1 MLDYLIKNAT
11 VVDGTGKAAY
21 TASVGVEDD
30 RIATIITEGE
40 LPEAKKIIDAKGSLL
55 TPGFIDIHSHAD
67 CTLLHDA
74 TGDNMI
80 VQGVT
85 THVSGNCGV
94 SVAPAHNAEYVEG
107 FIKPRWPKYWPN
119 HKEISWKTFDEWL
132 EFAGKIPQGT
142 NYVPVVGLNELRGSV
157 MGMDYS
163 RVATEEERAKL
174 VELLD
179 EALDAGAFGMTI
191 SMDPGVPGHFAD
203 RAEIEQLFKRLEE
216 RDSYVS
222 SHTRHHQSQWP
233 SEDGRHFYG
242 VFVGEKSDVNCGRYH
257 GLLEFMEQFKCAPK
271 LTACYSH
278 LTNAFVA
285 PMPHSQA
292 MEDAMLEDTL
302 RIFVDEPAAEGYPVY
317 FNIIPHEH
325 SVGAIQNVAENLTRS
340 MVYEAKYQDFAN
352 VEALLEKLKDSA
364 FREEFKKFLKS
375 GRVKI
380 GMLSPA
386 VDAYWCDCFTF
397 VEAKDKT
404 VLGKTLLEVT
414 KERKPGYYDQ
424 VLYEN
429 CYDVMFEMILDDSGL
444 AWAMT
449 RDKREY
455 QAVRKLASHPRCMPM
470 TDSGSF
476 AITEDKWIGNGI
488 NNGTY
493 PLAFT
498 AFVRYLVDVSRDGG
512 CISMEE
518 AIRKVTSLPA
528 EVVKLKDRG
537 RIEKGMYADLVLL
550 DWEKL
555 GYTIDFNKPTLPPD
569 GIRYVWVNGIPA
581 LEEGV
586 LTHALTGRVLR
597 KTLSEA

>member
-1 MLDYLIKNAT
+1 MLDFLIKNAT
-11 VVDGTGKAAY
+11 VVDGTGAAAY
-21 TASVGVEDD
+21 QASVGVKGDE
-30 RIATIITEGE
+30 IVAIIKDGD
-40 LPEAKKIIDAKGSLL
+40 LPEAKKVIDANGSLL
-55 TPGFIDIHSHAD
+55 TPGFIDIHSHTD
-67 CTLLHDA
+67 NTLLHDA

-80 VQGVT
+80 IQGVT
-85 THVSGNCGV
+85 THVSGNCG
-94 SVAPAHNAEYVEG
+94 SSPAPAYHEEYAKSMEERYQKTWIG
-107 FIKPRWPKYWPN
+107 KKNIT
-119 HKEISWKTFDEWL
+119 WKTFGEWL
-132 EFAGKIPQGT
+132 DFAESVPQGV
-142 NYVPVVGLNELRGSV
+142 NYVPLVGHNSLRGSV
-157 MGMDYS
+157 MGLDYA
-163 RVATEEERAKL
+163 RTATPEERDQITAY
-174 VELLD
+174 LD
-179 EALDAGAFGMTI
+179 EALDSGAFGMTI
-191 SMDPGVPGHFAD
+191 SMDPGVAGHFAD
-203 RAEIEQLFKRLEE
+203 RVEMAQLFKRLEE

-242 VFVGEKSDVNCGRYH
+242 VYVGEKSDVNCGRYH
-257 GLLEFMEQFKCAPK
+257 GLLEFMEQFKVAPK

-285 PMPHSQA
+285 PMPHSQT
-292 MEDAMLEDTL
+292 MEDAMLDDTL

-340 MVYEAKYQDFAN
+340 MVFEAKYKDFAN
-352 VEALLEKLKDSA
+352 PAALLEKLKDVD

-386 VDAYWCDCFTF
+386 VDAYWCDCYTF
-397 VEAKDKT
+397 VEAKDES

-429 CYDVMFEMILDDSGL
+429 CYDVMFEMILDDPDL
-444 AWAMT
+444 AWALT

-455 QAVRKLASHPRCMPM
+455 QGVKKLASHPRCMPM

-476 AITEDKWIGNGI
+476 AINEDKWSTNGCGS
-488 NNGTY
+488 GTY

-498 AFVRYLVDVSRDGG
+498 AFARYLVDVCRDGG
-512 CISMEE
+512 CITMED
-518 AIRKVTSLPA
+518 AIRKITSLPA
-528 EVVKLKDRG
+528 DVVKLKGRG
-537 RIEKGMYADLVLL
+537 RIAEGMKADLVLM

-555 GYTIDFNKPTLPPD
+555 SYTIDFNKPTTPPE
-569 GIRYVWVNGIPA
+569 GIRYVWVNGVPA
-581 LEEGV
+581 LEEGA
-586 LTHALTGRVLR
+586 LTHALTGEVIR
-597 KTLSEA
+597 KTAM